1 MRMHSWEGKLAMLTV
16 LDSIPTTA
24 SPETR
29 ATAALSSGSN
39 AGRMAPKK
47 MSRMT
52 RAAITPMRVLL
63 DDEVEMVDAAIEP
76 TTSTCRR
83 VCEFGARAR
92 FTRLGGSA
100 GGVWLGSLGE
110 VARAKATRL

>member
-1 MRMHSWEGKLAMLTV
+1 MQRWEVKWAMLAV
-16 LDSIPTTA
+16 LDSNPTTA

-39 AGRMAPKK
+39 AGRVAPKK

-52 RAAITPMRVLL
+52 RAAITPMRGLPDV
-63 DDEVEMVDAAIEP
+63 EVEMVDAAIEL

-83 VCEFGARAR
+83 IVQLNGR
-92 FTRLGGSA
+92 GHIDPSA
-100 GGVWLGSLGE
+100 VSE
-110 VARAKATRL
+110 VARRI

>member
-1 MRMHSWEGKLAMLTV
+1 MQRWEVKWAMLAV
-16 LDSIPTTA
+16 LDSNPTTA

-92 FTRLGGSA
+92 FTSWVASA
-100 GGVWLGSLGE
+100 AGI
-110 VARAKATRL
+110 